1 MTRLSNDVLAS
12 VPSTVFTPGYD
23 RTKVTPGIVHFG
35 VGGFHR
41 AHQAL
46 VMDRLMNQGKALDWG
61 IVGVGLLPHDTAMR
75 DALGGQDYLYT
86 LMEFD
91 PSGDTSV
98 RVVGSHIDYVFGPDN
113 PEALLDLLASP
124 QIRIVSLTITEGG
137 YNYDQVTGEFI
148 WSNAAMVADADP
160 ANSPATVFGY
170 LARALQRRRE
180 AGVAPFTVMSCDNI
194 QGNGELAKE
203 MVVEFA
209 HRYDPDLSAWIA
221 KTVAFPNSMVDRI
234 TPVTTDEHRAQA
246 LEATGLEDKWP
257 VGAESFFQWVLEDD
271 FPAGRPP
278 FEDAGVQV
286 VQDVVPYELMKL
298 RLLNASHQALAYFGY
313 LSGYRM
319 VHDVM
324 ADPQITELLRRY
336 MKLEAEPTLR
346 PVPGIDL
353 GKYQDTLIER
363 FGNPHVKDTVAR
375 LCADASNRI
384 PKWLVPVI
392 SERLAQGGDVTL
404 SAAVVASWC
413 RYSEALDEDGQ
424 PIEVNDEAAVE
435 RKAAALAEHD
445 SPLAF
450 VKNEAFFGDLSTK
463 PGFTAPYRDTLEKL
477 WATGAQATL
486 GSLLS

>member
-1 MTRLSNDVLAS
+1 MPRLSNDALSLLPDVVAK
-12 VPSTVFTPGYD
+12 PAYD
-23 RTKVTPGIVHFG
+23 RSQVTPGIVHFG

-61 IVGVGLLPHDTAMR
+61 IVGVGLLPGDAAMR
-75 DALGGQDYLYT
+75 DALSGQDYLYT

-113 PEALLDLLASP
+113 PEALLSLLASP
-124 QIRIVSLTITEGG
+124 EIRIVSLTVTEGG

-148 WSNAAMVADADP
+148 WSNEAMVADADP
-160 ANSPATVFGY
+160 ANSPTTVFGY
-170 LARALQRRRE
+170 LTRALQRRRE
-180 AGVAPFTVMSCDNI
+180 AGIEPFTVMSCDNI
-194 QGNGELAKE
+194 QGNGELAKK

-209 HRYDPDLSAWIA
+209 GRYDLDLSSWISQ
-221 KTVAFPNSMVDRI
+221 TVAFPNSMVDRI
-234 TPVTTDEHRAQA
+234 TPVTTDEHRALA
-246 LEATGLEDKWP
+246 AEAIGVEDKWP
-257 VGAESFFQWVLEDD
+257 VGAESFFQWVLEDH

-278 FEDAGVQV
+278 FEEAGVQV
-286 VQDVVPYELMKL
+286 VEDVVPYELMKL

-313 LSGYRM
+313 LSGYRF

-353 GKYQDTLIER
+353 DNYQDTLIER
-363 FGNPHVKDTVAR
+363 FGNQHVKDTVAR

-392 SERLAQGGDVTL
+392 SERVAQGGDVTF

-413 RYSEALDEDGQ
+413 RYSEAFDEEGV
-424 PIEVNDEAAVE
+424 PITINDEAAAE
-435 RKAAALAEHD
+435 RKEAALAEHET
-445 SPLAF
+445 PLAF
-450 VKNEAFFGDLSTK
+450 VKNVAFFGSLSHE
-463 PGFTAPYRDTLEKL
+463 PGFTGPYRSTLEML
-477 WATGAQATL
+477 WDKGAQATL
-486 GSLLS
+486 TSLLS